1 MCDHHGKCFTVY
13 VSFKCCLSRICLF
26 RIGLF
31 IVTLKVSRVQ
41 ALCFDV
47 DGTLRDTDDQYVM
60 NLANWLRPL
69 RFVLPRRDPH
79 AFARLLVMK
88 LESPAGF
95 MFRIPDRLGF
105 DGYLTSLNDFLYRS
119 GIRST
124 EGDYVII
131 DGVQE
136 TLAVLSRHYPLA
148 VVSNRRGGSTTAFLD
163 AFHLRRYFQCV
174 VTGKTLRKRKPHPE
188 PLLWAADQMGVP
200 ADGCLM
206 IGDTTVDI
214 QAGKAAGA
222 QAVGL
227 LCGFGER
234 DELQRTGADL
244 ILDSPVQLVDIL
256 LG

>member
-1 MCDHHGKCFTVY
+1 M
-13 VSFKCCLSRICLF
+13 
-26 RIGLF
+26 
-31 IVTLKVSRVQ
+31 TLKVSRVQ

-47 DGTLRDTDDQYVM
+47 DGTLRDTDDQYVL
-60 NLANWLRPL
+60 NLANWLQPL
-69 RFVLPRRDPH
+69 RFILPQHDTQ
-79 AFARLLVMK
+79 AFARRIVMK

-95 MFRIPDRLGF
+95 MFRIPDRLGI
-105 DGYLTSLNDFLYRS
+105 DGYLTSIGDFLFRS
-119 GIRST
+119 GIRGT
-124 EGDYVII
+124 DRDYLII
-131 DGVQE
+131 DGVPE
-136 TLAVLSRHYPLA
+136 TLAILAQHYPLA

-163 AFHLRRYFQCV
+163 AFRLHKYFQCV
-174 VTGKTLRKRKPHPE
+174 VTGRTLRKRKPNPE

-200 ADGCLM
+200 AAGCLM
-206 IGDTTVDI
+206 IGDTTVDM

-244 ILDSPVQLVDIL
+244 ILDTPVQLVDLL